1 MRKNSLLAS
10 LLVVV
15 AVGGFGVSSRAAGAA
30 GPVKEPAKIVV
41 TTSPDATAAGAES
54 HVTLQLTPAPG
65 IKINKYPKIQ
75 LKVAAQDGLVGA
87 AAAAIGNSE
96 PPPPDQIE
104 GNYFKTVD
112 PVELKL
118 PIAASATPG
127 KHDVA
132 AQLVYYYCVAA
143 SGFCAPAK
151 VPVSIPI
158 TVR

>member
-1 MRKNSLLAS
+1 MQKNSVLAS
-10 LLVVV
+10 ILVLV
-15 AVGGFGVSSRAAGAA
+15 AALGFGGAA
-30 GPVKEPAKIVV
+30 SASGNPAPIKEPAKIVV
-41 TTSPDATAAGAES
+41 TTAPEAAPAGS
-54 HVTLQLTPAPG
+54 DSVVTLQLTPAPG

-75 LKVAAQDGLVGA
+75 LKVAAQEGLVA
-87 AAAAIGNSE
+87 AASAAIGNSE

-127 KHDVA
+127 KHEVPG
-132 AQLVYYYCVAA
+132 QLTYYYCVAA

-151 VPVSIPI
+151 VPVTIPI